1 MRYALNLHVASFGL
15 ATLLLAASAGTL
27 QAAPPARSTANPQLT
42 MVIAKRGTIQIEL
55 FPTAAPKTVAH
66 ILALVK
72 RHFYNGIR
80 FHRVVPGFVAQGGD
94 PGTRKLTRQQV
105 NDPAVV
111 ASHNI
116 GDGGSG
122 TTVPLEA
129 TMPHTRGTLG
139 LARSNDPTSGDSQF
153 FFNLVDNHRLDSQYC
168 VFGKIL
174 KGLKVMDSIKQGDRI
189 VSLTLTKQSKA
200 TKPARKS
207 TAHHK

>member
-1 MRYALNLHVASFGL
+1 MRHALNLRAASLCL
-15 ATLLLAASAGTL
+15 AALLLAACSGSSLAG
-27 QAAPPARSTANPQLT
+27 PPVKPAANPQLT
-42 MVIAKRGTIQIEL
+42 MVIAKRGTIQFEL
-55 FPTAAPKTVAH
+55 FPKAAPKTVAH
-66 ILALVK
+66 FLALVK

-80 FHRVVPGFVAQGGD
+80 FHRVVPGFVAQAGD
-94 PGTRKLTRQQV
+94 PGTRKLTRLQL
-105 NDPAVV
+105 NDPAIA

-129 TMPHTRGTLG
+129 TVPHTRGTLG

-153 FFNLVDNHRLDSQYC
+153 FFNLVDNHRLDTQYC

-189 VSLTLTKQSKA
+189 VSVTLS
-200 TKPARKS
+200 KPAAPRK
-207 TAHHK
+207 TGKPHHK